1 VAIIEIPFLVL
12 QTFCYSQFRASPK
25 LCPWVEK
32 EYVELMNRTFPT
44 VFKKLGSKQRVTF
57 FRSLLVDIVPTNC
70 LLAEENHITDPK
82 HILVVVS
89 GNLRFFKRS
98 EKFYA
103 QKS

>member
-1 VAIIEIPFLVL
+1 MATIEIPYLVL
-12 QTFCYSQFRASPK
+12 QTFCYSQFRANPK

-44 VFKKLGSKQRVTF
+44 VFKKLGSKQRATF
-57 FRSLLVDIVPTNC
+57 LRSLLVDIVPTNC
-70 LLAEENHITDPK
+70 LLAEENQISDPK